1 MSDLRSATTIKLST
15 MMFLLLFAWGAWF
28 ATLKLAF
35 STNGLGDYIGGAFES
50 APIGAIF
57 APLFL
62 GLIADRFFPSEK
74 VMGVLL
80 LIGSGLMAWIA
91 ILAPQ
96 GADQGPLIVKLMIA
110 YMCCYMPTLGLA
122 NTITFTHL
130 PRN

>member
-1 MSDLRSATTIKLST
+1 MSDSRSANTIKLSI

-35 STNGLGDYIGGAFES
+35 ITNGLGDFIGGAFES

-80 LIGSGLMAWIA
+80 LIGGALMAWIA
-91 ILAPQ
+91 LLAPA
-96 GADQGPLIVKLMIA
+96 GAAQGPFYTPLTKQ
-110 YMCCYMPTLGLA
+110 
-122 NTITFTHL
+122 
-130 PRN
+130 RS